1 MERWKKRERER
12 GKKRRKIIK
21 IERWRDSL
29 AQGKSRRE
37 KGKRNTL
44 VLQYRDGER
53 ERVERSDGAG
63 KASEREKEKRSIPIE
78 R

>member
-21 IERWRDSL
+21 IERWKKGEWRDSL

-63 KASEREKEKRSIPIE
+63 KA
-78 R
+78 